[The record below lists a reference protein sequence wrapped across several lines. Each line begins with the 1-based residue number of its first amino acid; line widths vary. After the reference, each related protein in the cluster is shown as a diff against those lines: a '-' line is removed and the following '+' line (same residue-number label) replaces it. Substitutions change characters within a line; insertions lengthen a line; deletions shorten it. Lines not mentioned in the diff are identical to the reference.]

1 MYQQWVLKTPRK
13 STKILV
19 YTELKFWRDFKEKP
33 LAVKEHCLNAY
44 VVKRAK
50 SNTTHCKRLCPA
62 GAVTPSFTRW
72 LTARLFS
79 GRDPRNSSW
88 TICILTLSPNL
99 RNWKIRKFLFIQDPS
114 FIRTGSEL
122 FSAIDCTKD
131 LFLPDLKYSYR
142 ILFYLYWIWNIYT
155 GSKIFIPD
163 PILFVPNPNLLN
175 CCWIFQRV
183 QISSWTDHLF
193 ENYLYWV
200 WKHMSETE

>member
-1 MYQQWVLKTPRK
+1 MKNSK
-13 STKILV
+13 S
-19 YTELKFWRDFKEKP
+19 
-33 LAVKEHCLNAY
+33 A
-44 VVKRAK
+44 
-50 SNTTHCKRLCPA
+50 TTHFERLCSA
-62 GAVTPSFTRW
+62 GAIVLSFTHW
-72 LTARLFS
+72 PPVWLFS

-131 LFLPDLKYSYR
+131 LFLPDLKFSYR

-200 WKHMSETE
+200 WKHMIETE